1 MHEELSS
8 RRQQL
13 LSGCDERRP
22 AIPWRLSE
30 CVWDHQA
37 FASVCLYVNA
47 KGAAAMHL
55 MDAVGFAAGVLCVFA
70 QVDDAFLAGLLLPVE
85 HAQYPGFEFVA
96 RRAADDDADF
106 AIGQLDDFPW
116 RVDADHADKAAH
128 NLFVCKT
135 VCSLPPLDSVPSL
148 LF

>member
-13 LSGCDERRP
+13 LSGCDVRRP

-55 MDAVGFAAGVLCVFA
+55 MDAVGFAAGVLGGFA
-70 QVDDAFLAGLLLPVE
+70 QVDDAS
-85 HAQYPGFEFVA
+85 
-96 RRAADDDADF
+96 DF

-128 NLFVCKT
+128 NLFVEMAVYRFKQ
-135 VCSLPPLDSVPSL
+135 DAQ
-148 LF
+148 